1 MIQHPFRTKSFIFIT
16 SIPVKKLRNETY
28 HIKTPSFIEEK
39 SLLLLSTSEY
49 IDKLWNEEVGI
60 FTNSVLHYFQQQFS
74 FLSLQV
80 PHVGL
85 HTMIVFGAFFCG
97 GVTALTGTLQYLPP
111 KGTFT
116 DPDMEFL
123 VLAFILRSIYALGYA
138 AFSAAGMTILSVV
151 FPDTTTTILVG
162 TPVLSFLLT
171 TS

>member
-28 HIKTPSFIEEK
+28 HIKTPLIHRRKISFTII
-39 SLLLLSTSEY
+39 Y